1 MDKRKTGIAL
11 LITLM
16 SIATIMSIM
25 AVSFSYLDKARK
37 SATVTSAVTQANI
50 LYGSTKEI
58 LKRFFPKKADNN
70 LKLKMIYS
78 MPLMISEEQTGFAI
92 TLTCQ
97 PLMLGVPINWLD
109 EEKTASVPA
118 KNSLAKEVFT
128 HIVDYYQIE
137 DPNGLEEMILE
148 AITGKILQ
156 NSEETE
162 RLKKQKGIIS
172 KKHFKKILIN
182 YAFRYDDIKVLTIPW
197 EKYFSFVAVDSKLLI
212 DGAYPSAEFVSA
224 AFEIPL
230 EMVQESWIMGETTL
244 ASFLDEN
251 SIVATLD
258 KKVYAKKS
266 LNAMSCEQ
274 NFLYG
279 EKRYG
284 FSFNYIEGRSSNFEF
299 NGQE

>member
-1 MDKRKTGIAL
+1 M
-11 LITLM
+11 
-16 SIATIMSIM
+16 
-25 AVSFSYLDKARK
+25 
-37 SATVTSAVTQANI
+37 TQANI
-50 LYGSTKEI
+50 LYGSTKDI
-58 LKRFFPKKADNN
+58 LKRFFPKKSDNN

-78 MPLMISEEQTGFAI
+78 MPLMISEEKSGFAI

-109 EEKTASVPA
+109 EEATASVAA
-118 KNSLAKEVFT
+118 KSTLAKEVFT
-128 HIVDYYQIE
+128 HIVDFYQIE

-156 NSEETE
+156 NDENTE

-172 KKHFKKILIN
+172 KKEFKKILIN
-182 YAFRYDDIKVLTIPW
+182 YAFKYDDIKVLSIPW

-230 EMVQESWIMGETTL
+230 DIVKESWVMGESTL

-251 SIVATLD
+251 GIVATLN
-258 KKVYAKKS
+258 KKVFAKKS